1 MFVILSCSFLCFK
14 VYSSD
19 LNYLKLNGLRDQHVI
34 NNHVGGSTQI
44 YINTSK
50 RFLDLLDSL
59 ETDEVSTIN
68 KSVEDAYNNPYKT
81 QVTVSQAFLIKDILF
96 EISAQDSLVA
106 EINNPVFP
114 EIELFNVRADI
125 LSIQKNY
132 KINDYSFT
140 PKLSVMN
147 RWYINK
153 IFSLEEIITDNVDMD
168 LKNGETL
175 VPLYFDFQGIYK
187 KNEYIFYFD
196 GRGFEL
202 TTVDKFD
209 YYELETSILKKI
221 YYSSSLGFSFTPL
234 YRGSYSIQDSSSLII
249 KYNNYDHVMTNIK
262 FSNLS
267 KEVKASVVWKNL
279 LLSVGIENI
288 KKSYLSEVAIHN
300 FTIQLSSNY

>member
-50 RFLDLLDSL
+50 RFMDLLDSL
-59 ETDEVSTIN
+59 QTDEISTIN

-81 QVTVSQAFLIKDILF
+81 HVAISQAFLIKDILV
-96 EISAQDSLVA
+96 EVSTQDSLVA

-114 EIELFNVRADI
+114 ELELFNVRSDI
-125 LSIQKNY
+125 LSIQKKY

-140 PKLSVMN
+140 PRLSVIN
-147 RWYINK
+147 RWYINE

-187 KNEYIFYFD
+187 KNEYVVYVD

-202 TTVDKFD
+202 TTVDEFD
-209 YYELETSILKKI
+209 YYELETSVLRNI
-221 YYSSSLGFSFTPL
+221 YDSLFLGFSFTPL

-249 KYNNYDHVMTNIK
+249 KYNYHDYVITDIK
-262 FSNLS
+262 ISNLS
-267 KEVKASVVWKNL
+267 KEVKTSVGWKNL
-279 LLSVGIENI
+279 LFSVGFENI
-288 KKSYLSEVAIHN
+288 KKSYLSEVAINN
-300 FTIQLSSNY
+300 FTIQLSLNY